1 MNTAIMQLL
10 SLLGIMQGIVIL
22 LTSAPSEALEVI
34 LYSFYFLLLAEGVE
48 KIAQRFLQLCWQL
61 EMSLFFK

>member
-1 MNTAIMQLL
+1 MQLL

-34 LYSFYFLLLAEGVE
+34 LYSFMTSVIWAIFHQEFSVE
-48 KIAQRFLQLCWQL
+48 KIAQSFCFNAGSWR
-61 EMSLFFK
+61 

>member
-48 KIAQRFLQLCWQL
+48 K
-61 EMSLFFK
+61 

>member
-1 MNTAIMQLL
+1 
-10 SLLGIMQGIVIL
+10 MQGIVIL

-48 KIAQRFLQLCWQL
+48 KNSTKVFAALLAVGDELIFQIKTIFGFGFGL
-61 EMSLFFK
+61 